1 MSDEMDD
8 GMDSTFL
15 EVAASAINP
24 NGKRAREC
32 DVTDAASSM
41 KQKGF
46 QSALHH
52 KLSLIDPEKKLSVH
66 QFLDDDEKDPV
77 VDEYVEKLVKIG
89 FYPNKPNQIDIGDF
103 DKVEMKCELSDNCH
117 AEVVETLMAFFQTRY
132 SNKNLIDATANRC
145 VVIPLQ
151 AKLTIPYFAK
161 TPAKLLKDMTEF
173 KTTVALR
180 LQTVGVDATDF
191 ISELLYISAAYRIH
205 EEVSKSLKDESER
218 VQEIQTQFEIHFLK
232 SEMEYGKVA
241 NIKNIKFEQHR
252 SRIKHIEPKW
262 RALGLQPPTTI
273 FNRLA
278 SGIKARIQRN
288 EEKFDPASI
297 KTEFIGFMV
306 EGERMIEK
314 MKHKS
319 TQNSVAARAQPSCS
333 RGSTSSTSA
342 SLNSNL
348 QRPTNNHEHR
358 SFHHQRPQQ
367 NYQQARNPQQFRNA
381 NSGRG
386 RGVRNDSNN
395 PNWRR
400 NPRSDSFTN
409 PTRGRT
415 PHHHHHHNQSR
426 QGRRN
431 LDSNVNN
438 SQFPQTNASFQPPPP
453 SSSSSSSSNFPD
465 FTSRLNRFI

>member
-1 MSDEMDD
+1 MTDEMDD

-15 EVAASAINP
+15 EVAESAINP
-24 NGKRAREC
+24 NGKRTREC
-32 DVTDAASSM
+32 EVADALSSK

-66 QFLDDDEKDPV
+66 QFLDENEKDPV
-77 VDEYVEKLVKIG
+77 VDEYVEKLVKVG
-89 FYPNKPNQIDIGDF
+89 FYPNKPNQTEIGDF
-103 DKVEMKCELSDNCH
+103 DQVEMKCELSDNCH

-145 VVIPLQ
+145 AVIPVQ

-173 KTTVALR
+173 KTAVALR

-218 VQEIQTQFEIHFLK
+218 VQEIQTQFEVHFLK
-232 SEMEYGKVA
+232 SEMEYGRVA

-262 RALGLQPPTTI
+262 RALGLQPPTSI

-278 SGIKARIQRN
+278 SGIKARIQRK

-314 MKHKS
+314 MKQKS
-319 TQNSVAARAQPSCS
+319 TQNATTNSAQPSYFK
-333 RGSTSSTSA
+333 GATSA
-342 SLNSNL
+342 H
-348 QRPTNNHEHR
+348 TDNNFQKR
-358 SFHHQRPQQ
+358 SFHQPSPQH
-367 NYQQARNPQQFRNA
+367 NYQQARNPQQFRNT

-400 NPRSDSFTN
+400 NPRPDSFTN
-409 PTRGRT
+409 PTRGRAS
-415 PHHHHHHNQSR
+415 HHHNQSR
-426 QGRRN
+426 QGRIN
-431 LDSNVNN
+431 LESNVNN
-438 SQFPQTNASFQPPPP
+438 SQLPQTNASFQPPPP
-453 SSSSSSSSNFPD
+453 SSSSSSTSNFPD
-465 FTSRLNRFI
+465 LTSRLNRFI